1 MSGHCRTKGSRVAGL
16 ARHCGLVLLLAGG
29 ALHASA
35 AEVTVR
41 DVASG
46 QPLEN
51 AVVEIFVDREA
62 SEADISAAQVIQR
75 DKTFVPHVTVVP
87 VGGAVAFPNRDTTRH
102 HVFSF
107 SPAKTFE
114 IKLYLE
120 DTPPAIVFERA
131 GVVVLGCNI
140 HDHMLAF
147 IVVSEATAH
156 AVTGADGRAR
166 FDALPPGEH
175 RLRVW
180 HPRLE
185 DTHQQWWEGRVEAGA
200 TRDVALELRA
210 SAPLERRTSPLQQRL
225 REAGEAGRV
234 R

>member
-1 MSGHCRTKGSRVAGL
+1 MASI
-16 ARHCGLVLLLAGG
+16 ARHGALALVLAGC
-29 ALHASA
+29 ALHAA
-35 AEVTVR
+35 GTEVTVR
-41 DVASG
+41 DAATG
-46 QPLEN
+46 RALTE
-51 AVVEIFVDREA
+51 AVVEVFVETAPPPD
-62 SEADISAAQVIQR
+62 DDGAAQVVQR
-75 DKTFVPHVTVVP
+75 DKTFVPHVTAVP
-87 VGGAVAFPNRDTTRH
+87 VGGVVAFPNRDTTRH

-120 DTPPAIVFERA
+120 DTPPPIAFERA

-156 AVTGADGRAR
+156 AVTDNDGRAR
-166 FDALPPGEH
+166 LDSLPPGEH

-180 HPRLE
+180 HPRLD

-200 TRDVALELRA
+200 KRDVALELRA
-210 SAPLERRTSPLQQRL
+210 SAPPERRISPLQQRL
-225 REAGEAGRV
+225 REAGEGGRSP
-234 R
+234 